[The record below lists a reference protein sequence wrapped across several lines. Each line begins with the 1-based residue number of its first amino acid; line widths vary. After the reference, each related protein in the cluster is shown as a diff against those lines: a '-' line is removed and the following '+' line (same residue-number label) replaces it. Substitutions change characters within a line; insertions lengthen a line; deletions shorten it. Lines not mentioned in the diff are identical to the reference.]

1 MKILAVDTAT
11 RSCSVAIVDQGSLLA
26 EITTVSGQTHSKHL
40 MDMIH
45 AVLQTANLTVSDVDG
60 WAVSAGPGSFTG
72 LRIGMST
79 IKGLAVASG
88 KPVAGVSSLE
98 VLAWQVLPCS
108 DLMCPMLD
116 ARKGQVY
123 CARYRSVSGALVQ
136 ELPAVVLSPGQ
147 AVRDINKRCV
157 FVGDGAQHY
166 ESVIVSSLGDCAR
179 IAFDGQHIIRASS
192 VAWLSLQH
200 FESGHSDDP
209 ARLVPYYIRKSDAEL
224 RLGKSRTVGP
234 TGSVSVR

>member
-11 RSCSVAIVDQGSLLA
+11 RSCSVAIVDEDLLLT
-26 EITTVSGQTHSKHL
+26 ETTIVSGQTHSIHL

-45 AVLQTANLTVSDVDG
+45 TALQTADLTVSDVDG

-79 IKGLAVASG
+79 IKGLALASG

-98 VLAWQVLPCS
+98 VLAWQVLPCCN
-108 DLMCPMLD
+108 LMCAMLD

-136 ELPAVVLSPGQ
+136 ELPAAVLSPAE
-147 AVRDINKRCV
+147 AVSDIEEPCV
-157 FVGDGAQHY
+157 FVGDGAKRY
-166 ESVIVSSLGDCAR
+166 EPEIVSSLADSAR
-179 IAFDGQHIIRASS
+179 IAPNGQHIIRASS
-192 VAWLSLQH
+192 VAWLSLQD
-200 FESGHSDDP
+200 FKSGGPHDP
-209 ARLVPYYIRKSDAEL
+209 ARLAPCYIRKSDAEL
-224 RLGKSRTVGP
+224 RLRRST
-234 TGSVSVR
+234 SVPAR

>member
-26 EITTVSGQTHSKHL
+26 EMTAVSGQTHSKHL

-45 AVLQTANLTVSDVDG
+45 TVLQTANLAVSDVDG

-98 VLAWQVLPCS
+98 VLAWQMLPCS
-108 DLMCPMLD
+108 DLICPMLD

-123 CARYRSVSGALVQ
+123 CARYRLGSGALVQ
-136 ELPAVVLSPGQ
+136 ELPVAVLSPAD
-147 AVRDINKRCV
+147 AVHDIDEPCV

-166 ESVIVSSLGDCAR
+166 ETVIVSSLGDRAR
-179 IAFDGQHIIRASS
+179 IAHAGRHVIRASS
-192 VAWLSLQH
+192 VAWLSLER
-200 FESGHSDDP
+200 FESGDSEDL
-209 ARLVPYYIRKSDAEL
+209 ARLVPCYIRKSDAEL
-224 RLGKSRTVGP
+224 KLVRTRPARASGLVP
-234 TGSVSVR
+234 AR